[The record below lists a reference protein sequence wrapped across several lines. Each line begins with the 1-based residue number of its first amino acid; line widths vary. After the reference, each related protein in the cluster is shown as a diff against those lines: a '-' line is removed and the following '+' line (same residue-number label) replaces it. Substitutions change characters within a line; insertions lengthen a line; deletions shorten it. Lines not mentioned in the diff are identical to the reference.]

1 MYILIIIHNFNFEK
15 SFSEFFSKKYKN
27 IEIEVVF
34 LTNLLIKLFIKTPS
48 NVQNRAVRQSYGT
61 MGSIVGIIIN
71 FLLFVGKFTIGT
83 LFGSVAISADAIN
96 NLSDAGSSFI
106 SLVSFKISSK
116 PADREHPFG
125 HARIEYIA
133 SMAVGVIVLLIGF
146 DLLKESF
153 FKILTPAPMNK
164 SIIVIV
170 VLALSIIAKLWL
182 GVFYKNIAKRIDSE
196 ILRAAS
202 ADSFS
207 DVLSTGATLVSTLVW
222 MLLDFNIDAYVGL
235 VVSVFI
241 LVAGLKILNENKN
254 IILGSAPDQ
263 KTIEII
269 KNKALEDGRI
279 IGIHDLLVHSYGAG
293 TTIASFH
300 AEVDGKSDFFEVH
313 DLIDNIEKQL
323 LSEYNITCTIHMD
336 PVVTDDERIN
346 ALKAQVEAVVKGI
359 GTELRIHDFRC
370 VEGPTHTNL
379 IFDVE
384 IPFEEKRGNKEIISL
399 VEAKIKELNATYFA
413 VISIDRV

>member
-1 MYILIIIHNFNFEK
+1 M
-15 SFSEFFSKKYKN
+15 
-27 IEIEVVF
+27 
-34 LTNLLIKLFIKTPS
+34 TNLLIKLFIKAPS
-48 NVQNRAVRQSYGT
+48 DIQKRGVRQSYGT
-61 MGSIVGIIIN
+61 LGSVVGIIIN
-71 FLLFVGKFTIGT
+71 FLLFVGKFTVGT

-106 SLVSFKISSK
+106 SLISFKISSK

-153 FKILTPAPMNK
+153 FKILSPEPMSK
-164 SIIVIV
+164 SVIV
-170 VLALSIIAKLWL
+170 LIVLAISILAKLWL
-182 GVFYKNIAKRIDSE
+182 GIFYKNIAKRINSE

-207 DVLSTGATLVSTLVW
+207 DVLSTGATLASALVW
-222 MLLDFNIDAYVGL
+222 LFFDVNIDAYVGL

-241 LVAGLKILNENKN
+241 LIAGLKILNENKN
-254 IILGSAPDQ
+254 IILGSAPDPEI
-263 KTIEII
+263 IEII
-269 KNKALEDGRI
+269 KKEALKDSRI

-293 TTIASFH
+293 ATIASFH

-323 LSEYNITCTIHMD
+323 FSEHNITCTIHMD

-346 ALKAQVEAVVKGI
+346 TLKAQVEAVVKDI
-359 GTELRIHDFRC
+359 GTGLRIHDFRC

-379 IFDVE
+379 IFDIEV
-384 IPFEEKRGNKEIISL
+384 PFEEKRGNKEIASL
-399 VEAKIKELNATYFA
+399 VEAKIKTLDPTYFA
-413 VISIDRV
+413 VISVDRV